1 VHYSQDPSTFE
12 IVYNQ
17 SEYARHLR
25 PINLSRERARQ
36 KQSPANE
43 REIASLRA
51 INGAANWLASQ
62 SRPDLS
68 VQTSISQQCFPKP
81 LVQDLVYA
89 NQLVHRAK
97 QYSHVSVT
105 VRSIPWS
112 QLGICFHSDAGFANA
127 KGNATQAGYILGFV
141 DANLESNLPSKW
153 SPFCWKSYKLP
164 RVVSSTLGAEAQ
176 SFSTACALAEWMSLM
191 IVEAKK
197 GAFDLRSVRDMPK
210 TPIVSNL
217 APKDENITGITDCKS
232 LYDHLTSMSSVSK
245 VEDKRVAIDLAI
257 LKQCMTRTGLSVR
270 WCPTELMVADGLTK
284 DQMDPADLLRAALE
298 VGEYQ
303 LNQEATVLAIKKQQ
317 REERKKRQTQANKTA
332 EPSN

>member
-1 VHYSQDPSTFE
+1 M
-12 IVYNQ
+12 
-17 SEYARHLR
+17 
-25 PINLSRERARQ
+25 
-36 KQSPANE
+36 
-43 REIASLRA
+43 
-51 INGAANWLASQ
+51 
-62 SRPDLS
+62 
-68 VQTSISQQCFPKP
+68 
-81 LVQDLVYA
+81 
-89 NQLVHRAK
+89 HRAK

-176 SFSTACALAEWMSLM
+176 SFSTACAIAEWMSLM
-191 IVEAKK
+191 VVEAKK

-217 APKDENITGITDCKS
+217 APKDEVITGITDCKS

-332 EPSN
+332 EPNN